1 MIRNTYYKVMNE
13 DDEVFL
19 TTDSLRE
26 AKKVAKA
33 TAVERG
39 EWVWVI
45 DVLNDAEVVMYEEDG
60 KEF

>member
-1 MIRNTYYKVMNE
+1 MIRNTYYKVMNQ

-33 TAVERG
+33 TAVERS

-45 DVLNDAEVVMYEEDG
+45 DVL
-60 KEF
+60 